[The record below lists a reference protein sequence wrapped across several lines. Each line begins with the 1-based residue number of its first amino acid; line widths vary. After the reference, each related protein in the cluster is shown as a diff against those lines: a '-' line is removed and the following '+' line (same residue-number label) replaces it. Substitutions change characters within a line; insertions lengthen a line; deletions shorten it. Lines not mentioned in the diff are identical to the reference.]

1 MSDTPIAPPPAPAP
15 APGRRTETIIFGHER
30 LDAYRIAIRFVGVA
44 SRINSELPSG
54 HSSLAQ
60 QLYRASISIPL
71 NIAEGSGEF
80 SKRDKARFYRMAL
93 RSATECAAILDVCRE
108 LELSKSEPIQQGRE
122 HLNRIVAM
130 LTAMAKSFSGAGA
143 GAGGGAR

>member
-1 MSDTPIAPPPAPAP
+1 MSDAPIAPPPAPAH
-15 APGRRTETIIFGHER
+15 APGRRTEMIIFGHER
-30 LDAYRIAIRFVGVA
+30 LDVYRIAIQFVGVA
-44 SRINSELPSG
+44 SRINSELPNG

-60 QLYRASISIPL
+60 QLYRASISISL

-122 HLNRIVAM
+122 HLNRIVGM
-130 LTAMAKSFSGAGA
+130 LTVMAKSFSGAGA
-143 GAGGGAR
+143 GAR